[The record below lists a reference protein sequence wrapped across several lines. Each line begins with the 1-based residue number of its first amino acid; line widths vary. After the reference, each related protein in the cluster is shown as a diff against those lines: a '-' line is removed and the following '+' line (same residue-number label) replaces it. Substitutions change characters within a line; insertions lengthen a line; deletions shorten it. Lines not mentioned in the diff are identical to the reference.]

1 MREPASRNSGRVRY
15 DPGADGYSPD
25 GRSGVFVY
33 AHFLHALKASVW
45 GGFFYENECPAS
57 CVSRDF
63 LCGIG
68 RADLF
73 DPPAHLSGGAYL
85 VYDPADVPLA
95 IATSM
100 FGPWWGLAATAVA
113 SAVQAST
120 VSADGIIGFCMHVF
134 ATGTYVII
142 AGLIYKGMGQNLRAT
157 IVSLVVATLAAA
169 AMMVPLNLIFTPMYG
184 TPIDAV
190 KSLIWP
196 VIIPFNLIKF
206 GLNSIITAV
215 VFRSVKYFVGKK
227 A

>member
-1 MREPASRNSGRVRY
+1 MEEAVF
-15 DPGADGYSPD
+15 
-25 GRSGVFVY
+25 FVY

-45 GGFFYENECPAS
+45 GDSFMKTNVRRLVFLAIFCAVSVVLIYLIRLPIFPA
-57 CVSRDF
+57 
-63 LCGIG
+63 
-68 RADLF
+68 A
-73 DPPAHLSGGAYL
+73 PYL
-85 VYDPADVPLA
+85 VYDPADVPLM
-95 IATSM
+95 IATYM